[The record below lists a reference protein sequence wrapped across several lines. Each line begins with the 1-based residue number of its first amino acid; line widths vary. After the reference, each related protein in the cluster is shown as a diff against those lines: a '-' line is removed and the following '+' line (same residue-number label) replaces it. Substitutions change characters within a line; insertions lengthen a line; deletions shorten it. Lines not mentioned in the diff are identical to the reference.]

1 MVAAAKVMCEKCV
14 EIDKRIER
22 YRRLLSGVGDQVTV
36 ERFEKAIAELE
47 AEKIALHPDQE
58 Q

>member
-1 MVAAAKVMCEKCV
+1 MCEKCV

-22 YRRLLSGVGDQVTV
+22 YRRLLLGMTDQVTV
-36 ERFEKAIAELE
+36 ERAQELIADL
-47 AEKIALHPDQE
+47 AAQKIARHSE